1 VAGTCNV
8 IYTNIGRGEKID
20 QLLKKSGLELLFK
33 PEVLIKTY
41 HDRGND
47 ELVFRA
53 FKELQ
58 GERLPFEKLK
68 PNKVIYQLRV
78 LTLFLYEAFK
88 SDITYDVIPVTA
100 YAGTFRR
107 SFIDT
112 AGKLVTHAGS
122 LILKVS
128 HRAWKM
134 MGFAKVWERC

>member
-1 VAGTCNV
+1 MVP
-8 IYTNIGRGEKID
+8 RR
-20 QLLKKSGLELLFK
+20 
-33 PEVLIKTY
+33 PEILIKTY
-41 HDRGND
+41 HDRGSD

-53 FKELQ
+53 FKDLQ

-78 LTLFLYEAFK
+78 LTLLLYEAFK

-107 SFIDT
+107 RFIDT

-128 HRAWKM
+128 HRAWDM
-134 MGFAKVWERC
+134 MGFARVWERCCRTEKICLA